1 MSEQK
6 EKPERKERRERPD
19 RKARAERKERRERPE
34 RKERPARAER
44 RERPDRKERP
54 ARGERRERAAKP
66 VKLNVINEPKESYT
80 GGKSSLC
87 PGCGHDQI
95 SNVIISAAW
104 ENGIQP
110 HRIAKMSG
118 IGCSSKTPA
127 YYLGQSH
134 GFNTVHGR
142 MPSVTTGAYA
152 VNKDLLYI
160 GVSGDG
166 DSASIGIGQLIHA
179 IRRNMDMVYIVENN
193 GVYGLTKGQ
202 YSATADIGSKKK
214 KGPINKT
221 QPIDLCALAI
231 NLGCTFVARSFSGSK
246 KQLNAILK
254 AAMSHKGFALIDVI
268 SPCVTF
274 NNNDESMRS
283 YGYVRDNEITLHM
296 ADYIPHFNPI
306 PEVEVPEGNFRD
318 ITLHDGS
325 TIRLET
331 ISDTHDPSDAVAAL
345 TALHE
350 AETMAKHVTGLLYF
364 DSTKA
369 SLVEDLGLVDTPL
382 IDIPDKE
389 LRPSEAMLNKINA
402 AYLA

>member
-1 MSEQK
+1 MSD
-6 EKPERKERRERPD
+6 KP
-19 RKARAERKERRERPE
+19 A
-34 RKERPARAER
+34 RPARA
-44 RERPDRKERP
+44 
-54 ARGERRERAAKP
+54 
-66 VKLNVINEPKESYT
+66 VKLNVLNEPKDSYT
-80 GGKSSLC
+80 GGPSSLC

-95 SNVIISAAW
+95 SNVIITAAW
-104 ENGIQP
+104 ENGIEP

-152 VNKDLLYI
+152 INKDLLYL

-202 YSATADIGSKKK
+202 YSATADVGSKKK
-214 KGPINKT
+214 KGPANET

-246 KQLNAILK
+246 KQLTSLLK

-283 YGYVRDNEITLHM
+283 YGYVKENEVTLHM
-296 ADYIPHFNPI
+296 ADYIPHFNPVE
-306 PEVEVPEGNFRD
+306 EVEVPECHFID

-331 ISDTHDPSDAVAAL
+331 ISAEHDPGNAMAAL
-345 TALHE
+345 TALHD
-350 AETMAKHVTGLLYF
+350 AETGGKHVTGLLYF
-364 DSTKA
+364 DA
-369 SLVEDLGLVDTPL
+369 SKPSLAEDLGLVDEALLDVPNEVL
-382 IDIPDKE
+382 RPDKAS
-389 LRPSEAMLNKINA
+389 LDALNA
-402 AYLA
+402 EFLS

>member
-1 MSEQK
+1 MS
-6 EKPERKERRERPD
+6 
-19 RKARAERKERRERPE
+19 
-34 RKERPARAER
+34 ERPAR
-44 RERPDRKERP
+44 P
-54 ARGERRERAAKP
+54 AK
-66 VKLNVINEPKESYT
+66 VIKLNVINEPKDSYT
-80 GGKSSLC
+80 GGPSSLC

-95 SNVIISAAW
+95 SNVIIAAAW
-104 ENGIQP
+104 ENGIEP

-142 MPSVTTGAYA
+142 MPSVTTGAYT
-152 VNKDLLYI
+152 VNKDLLYL

-179 IRRNMDMVYIVENN
+179 IRRNVDMVYILENN

-214 KGPINKT
+214 KGAVNET

-246 KQLNAILK
+246 KQLKSLVK

-274 NNNDESMRS
+274 NNNDESLRS
-283 YGYVRDNEITLHM
+283 YGYVKDNNVTLHI
-296 ADYIPHFNPI
+296 ADYIPNRAPMEEI
-306 PEVEVPEGNFRD
+306 EVPEGHYRD

-325 TIRLET
+325 VIRLET
-331 ISDTHDPSDAVAAL
+331 ISEDHDPTNAVAGL
-345 TALHE
+345 SALHAAE
-350 AETMAKHVTGLLYF
+350 AEAKHVTGLLYF
-364 DSTKA
+364 DGNKP
-369 SLVEDLGLVDTPL
+369 SLIEDLGLVDSAL
-382 IDIPDKE
+382 IDVADTD
-389 LRPSEAMLNKINA
+389 LRPSRETLDKLNA
-402 AYLA
+402 AFLS

>member
-1 MSEQK
+1 MSG
-6 EKPERKERRERPD
+6 KPV
-19 RKARAERKERRERPE
+19 RA
-34 RKERPARAER
+34 
-44 RERPDRKERP
+44 
-54 ARGERRERAAKP
+54 
-66 VKLNVINEPKESYT
+66 VKLNVINEPKDSYT

-95 SNVIISAAW
+95 SSVIVNAAW
-104 ENGIQP
+104 DNGIEP

-142 MPSVTTGAYA
+142 MPSVTTGANV
-152 VNKDLLYI
+152 VNTGLTYL

-179 IRRNMDMVYIVENN
+179 IRRNVDMVYIVENN

-214 KGPINKT
+214 KGAVNET
-221 QPIDLCALAI
+221 QPIDLCAMAI
-231 NLGCTFVARSFSGSK
+231 NLGCSFVARSFSGSK
-246 KQLNAILK
+246 KQLTAIIK

-274 NNNDESMRS
+274 NNNDESLRS
-283 YGYVRDNEITLHM
+283 YGYVKDNSAELHSVG
-296 ADYIPHFNPI
+296 YIPHFSPL
-306 PEVEVPEGNFRD
+306 EQVEVPAGSYRD

-325 TIRLET
+325 TMRLET
-331 ISDTHDPSDAVAAL
+331 ISEDHYISDAVAAL
-345 TALHE
+345 GALHKAD
-350 AETMAKHVTGLLYF
+350 AERKHVMGLLYF
-364 DSTKA
+364 DGDKP
-369 SLVEDLGLVDTPL
+369 SLDTELDLHDTP
-382 IDIPDKE
+382 IVEMGEDI
-389 LRPSEAMLNKINA
+389 LRPSPEKLDKVISALRG
-402 AYLA
+402 

>member
-1 MSEQK
+1 MSDKK
-6 EKPERKERRERPD
+6 EKSERRERRERPD
-19 RKARAERKERRERPE
+19 RKARAERRERPE
-34 RKERPARAER
+34 
-44 RERPDRKERP
+44 RKERP
-54 ARGERRERAAKP
+54 ARGERRERAPRA

-296 ADYIPHFNPI
+296 TDYIPHFNPI
-306 PEVEVPEGNFRD
+306 PEVEVPEGNYRD

-331 ISDTHDPSDAVAAL
+331 ISDTHDPGNAVAAL

-369 SLVEDLGLVDTPL
+369 SLAEDLGLVDTPL
-382 IDIPDKE
+382 IDIPDNK
-389 LRPSEAMLNKINA
+389 LRPSEAMLDKINA

>member
-1 MSEQK
+1 MSD
-6 EKPERKERRERPD
+6 KP
-19 RKARAERKERRERPE
+19 ASAI
-34 RKERPARAER
+34 
-44 RERPDRKERP
+44 
-54 ARGERRERAAKP
+54 
-66 VKLNVINEPKESYT
+66 KLNVINEPKDSYT
-80 GGKSSLC
+80 GGPSSLC

-95 SNVIISAAW
+95 SSVIISAAW
-104 ENGIQP
+104 ENGIEP

-152 VNKDLLYI
+152 INKDLLYL

-202 YSATADIGSKKK
+202 YSATADVGSKKK
-214 KGPINKT
+214 KGAVNET

-246 KQLNAILK
+246 KQLTSLLK

-283 YGYVRDNEITLHM
+283 YSYVKENEVTLHM
-296 ADYIPHFNPI
+296 ADYIPHFNPVE
-306 PEVEVPEGNFRD
+306 EVEVPEGHFKD

-331 ISDTHDPSDAVAAL
+331 ISEEHDPSDAMAAL
-345 TALHE
+345 TALHM
-350 AETMAKHVTGLLYF
+350 AETNAKHVTGLLYF
-364 DSTKA
+364 DATKP
-369 SLVEDLGLVDTPL
+369 SLAEDLGLVDEAL
-382 IDIPDKE
+382 LDVPDE
-389 LRPSEAMLNKINA
+389 TLRPSQASLDALNA
-402 AYLA
+402 EFLA

>member
-1 MSEQK
+1 MSE
-6 EKPERKERRERPD
+6 KP
-19 RKARAERKERRERPE
+19 A
-34 RKERPARAER
+34 RPARA
-44 RERPDRKERP
+44 
-54 ARGERRERAAKP
+54 
-66 VKLNVINEPKESYT
+66 VKLNVLNEPKDSYT
-80 GGKSSLC
+80 GGPSSLC

-95 SNVIISAAW
+95 SNVIVTAAW
-104 ENGIQP
+104 ENGIEP

-152 VNKDLLYI
+152 INKDLLYL

-202 YSATADIGSKKK
+202 YSATADVGSKKK
-214 KGPINKT
+214 KGPANET

-246 KQLNAILK
+246 KQLTSLLK

-283 YGYVRDNEITLHM
+283 YGYVKENEVTLHM
-296 ADYIPHFNPI
+296 ADYIPHFNPVEEI
-306 PEVEVPEGNFRD
+306 EVPEGHFRD

-331 ISDTHDPSDAVAAL
+331 ISSEHDPGDAMAAL

-350 AETMAKHVTGLLYF
+350 AENGKKHVTGLLYF
-364 DSTKA
+364 DA
-369 SLVEDLGLVDTPL
+369 SKPSLAEDLGLVEEPL
-382 IDIPDKE
+382 LDVPDEVLRPDKAS
-389 LRPSEAMLNKINA
+389 LDALNA
-402 AYLA
+402 EFLS

>member
-1 MSEQK
+1 MS
-6 EKPERKERRERPD
+6 
-19 RKARAERKERRERPE
+19 
-34 RKERPARAER
+34 
-44 RERPDRKERP
+44 
-54 ARGERRERAAKP
+54 GKP
-66 VKLNVINEPKESYT
+66 VRADKLNVINDTKDSYT

-95 SNVIISAAW
+95 SSVIVNAAW
-104 ENGIQP
+104 DNGIEP

-142 MPSVTTGAYA
+142 MPSVTTGANV
-152 VNKDLLYI
+152 VNTGLTYL

-179 IRRNMDMVYIVENN
+179 IRRNVDMVYIVENN

-214 KGPINKT
+214 KGAVNET
-221 QPIDLCALAI
+221 QPIDLCAMAI
-231 NLGCTFVARSFSGSK
+231 NLGCSFVARSFSGSK
-246 KQLNAILK
+246 KQLTAIIK

-274 NNNDESMRS
+274 NNNDESLRS
-283 YGYVRDNEITLHM
+283 YGYVKDNSAELHSVG
-296 ADYIPHFNPI
+296 YIPHFSPL
-306 PEVEVPEGNFRD
+306 EQVEVPAGSYRD

-325 TIRLET
+325 TMRLET
-331 ISDTHDPSDAVAAL
+331 ISEDHDISDAVAAL
-345 TALHE
+345 GALHKAD
-350 AETMAKHVTGLLYF
+350 AERKHVMGLLYF
-364 DSTKA
+364 DGDKP
-369 SLVEDLGLVDTPL
+369 SLDTELDLHDTP
-382 IDIPDKE
+382 IVEMGEDI
-389 LRPSEAMLNKINA
+389 LRPSPEKLDKVISALRG
-402 AYLA
+402 

>member
-1 MSEQK
+1 MSD
-6 EKPERKERRERPD
+6 RPS
-19 RKARAERKERRERPE
+19 RA
-34 RKERPARAER
+34 
-44 RERPDRKERP
+44 
-54 ARGERRERAAKP
+54 
-66 VKLNVINEPKESYT
+66 VKLNVLNEPKESYT
-80 GGKSSLC
+80 GGPSSLC

-95 SNVIISAAW
+95 SNVIITAAW
-104 ENGIQP
+104 ENGIEP

-152 VNKDLLYI
+152 INKELLYL

-202 YSATADIGSKKK
+202 YSATADVGSKKK
-214 KGPINKT
+214 KGPANET

-246 KQLNAILK
+246 KQLTSILK

-283 YGYVRDNEITLHM
+283 YGYVKENEITLHM
-296 ADYIPHFNPI
+296 ADYIPHFNPMVEI
-306 PEVEVPEGNFRD
+306 EVPEGHYRD

-331 ISDTHDPSDAVAAL
+331 ISDEHDPSNAVAAL

-350 AETMAKHVTGLLYF
+350 AEAGKKHVTGLLYF
-364 DSTKA
+364 DATKP
-369 SLVEDLGLVDTPL
+369 SLAEDLGLVDQAL
-382 IDIPDKE
+382 VDVSDE
-389 LRPSEAMLNKINA
+389 ALRPDRASLDALNA
-402 AYLA
+402 EFLA

>member
-1 MSEQK
+1 MSE
-6 EKPERKERRERPD
+6 KP
-19 RKARAERKERRERPE
+19 A
-34 RKERPARAER
+34 
-44 RERPDRKERP
+44 
-54 ARGERRERAAKP
+54 RAAKP
-66 VKLNVINEPKESYT
+66 IKLNVINEPKDSYK
-80 GGKSSLC
+80 GGPSSLC

-95 SNVIISAAW
+95 SNVIINAAW

-214 KGPINKT
+214 KGPINET

-231 NLGCTFVARSFSGSK
+231 NLGCTFVARSFSGAK

-274 NNNDESMRS
+274 NNNDESMKS
-283 YGYVRDNEITLHM
+283 YGYVKENEVTLHM

-306 PEVEVPEGNFRD
+306 TEVDVPEGHFRD

-331 ISDTHDPSDAVAAL
+331 ISKEHDPSDAVAAL

-350 AETMAKHVTGLLYF
+350 AESDAKHVTGLLYF
-364 DSTKA
+364 DNTKA
-369 SLVEDLGLVDTPL
+369 SLSEDLGLVDKPL
-382 IDIPDKE
+382 IDVSNDE
-389 LRPSEAMLNKINA
+389 LRPSKSTLDKINSA
-402 AYLA
+402 FLS

>member
-1 MSEQK
+1 MIDK
-6 EKPERKERRERPD
+6 AKRP
-19 RKARAERKERRERPE
+19 
-34 RKERPARAER
+34 
-44 RERPDRKERP
+44 
-54 ARGERRERAAKP
+54 AKP
-66 VKLNVINEPKESYT
+66 VKLNVINEPKDSYT
-80 GGKSSLC
+80 GGPSSLC

-95 SNVIISAAW
+95 SNVIINAAW

-179 IRRNMDMVYIVENN
+179 IRRNMDMVYIIENN

-231 NLGCTFVARSFSGSK
+231 NLGCHVRCALISGSK
-246 KQLNAILK
+246 KQLNSILK

-274 NNNDESMRS
+274 NNNDESMKS
-283 YGYVRDNEITLHM
+283 YGYVKENEITLHM

-306 PEVEVPEGNFRD
+306 TEVEVPEGHFRD

-331 ISDTHDPSDAVAAL
+331 ISKEHDPSDAVAAL
-345 TALHE
+345 TALHD
-350 AETMAKHVTGLLYF
+350 AETNAKHVTGLLYF
-364 DSTKA
+364 DNSKA
-369 SLVEDLGLVDTPL
+369 SLVEDLGLVETAL
-382 IDIPDKE
+382 IDVADDE
-389 LRPSEAMLNKINA
+389 LRPSKSTLDEINA
-402 AYLA
+402 AFLS

>member
-1 MSEQK
+1 MSD
-6 EKPERKERRERPD
+6 KP
-19 RKARAERKERRERPE
+19 
-34 RKERPARAER
+34 ERPARTI
-44 RERPDRKERP
+44 
-54 ARGERRERAAKP
+54 
-66 VKLNVINEPKESYT
+66 KLNVLNEPKDSYT

-95 SNVIISAAW
+95 SSVIINAAW
-104 ENGIQP
+104 ENGIEP
-110 HRIAKMSG
+110 HRVAKMSG

-142 MPSVTTGAYA
+142 MPSVTTGAYTI
-152 VNKDLLYI
+152 NKDLLYI

-179 IRRNMDMVYIVENN
+179 IRRNMDMVYIIENN

-214 KGPINKT
+214 KGTPNQT

-246 KQLNAILK
+246 KQLGSLIK

-283 YGYVRDNEITLHM
+283 YGYVKENEITLHM
-296 ADYIPHFNPI
+296 TDYIPHFNPI
-306 PEVEVPEGNFRD
+306 EEIDVPGGHYRD

-331 ISDTHDPSDAVAAL
+331 ISAEHDPESAVAAL
-345 TALHE
+345 TALHN
-350 AETMAKHVTGLLYF
+350 AEKDKKHVTGLLYF
-364 DSTKA
+364 DNSKP
-369 SLVEDLGLVDTPL
+369 SLAEDLGLVDMPL
-382 IDIPDKE
+382 VDVPDSV
-389 LRPSEAMLNKINA
+389 LRPSKETLDKINTA
-402 AYLA
+402 LHN

>member
-6 EKPERKERRERPD
+6 EKV
-19 RKARAERKERRERPE
+19 ERRERPE
-34 RKERPARAER
+34 RKPRAER
-44 RERPDRKERP
+44 NGRAERKERLERKERP
-54 ARGERRERAAKP
+54 ARGERRERAPRP

-202 YSATADIGSKKK
+202 YSATADVGSKKK

-221 QPIDLCALAI
+221 QPIDLCAMAI

-283 YGYVRDNEITLHM
+283 YGYVKDNEITLHM
-296 ADYIPHFNPI
+296 TDYIPHFNPI
-306 PEVEVPEGNFRD
+306 PEVEVPEGNYRD

-331 ISDTHDPSDAVAAL
+331 ISDTHDPSNAVAAL
-345 TALHE
+345 TALHQ
-350 AETMAKHVTGLLYF
+350 AETQAKHVTGLLYF
-364 DSTKA
+364 DNTKA

-382 IDIPDKE
+382 IDIPDTD
-389 LRPSEAMLNKINA
+389 LRPSESMLEKINEA
-402 AYLA
+402 FLA

>member
-1 MSEQK
+1 MSDA
-6 EKPERKERRERPD
+6 P
-19 RKARAERKERRERPE
+19 A
-34 RKERPARAER
+34 RPART
-44 RERPDRKERP
+44 
-54 ARGERRERAAKP
+54 
-66 VKLNVINEPKESYT
+66 VKLNVINEPKDSYT

-95 SNVIISAAW
+95 SNVIIAAAW
-104 ENGIQP
+104 ENGIEP

-152 VNKDLLYI
+152 VNKDLLYL

-202 YSATADIGSKKK
+202 YSATADVGSKKK
-214 KGPINKT
+214 KGKTNTT

-246 KQLNAILK
+246 KQLTSLLK

-283 YGYVRDNEITLHM
+283 YGYVKENEITLHM
-296 ADYIPHFNPI
+296 ADYIPHFNPVEEI
-306 PEVEVPEGNFRD
+306 EVPEGHFRD
-318 ITLHDGS
+318 IELHDGS

-331 ISDTHDPSDAVAAL
+331 ISDEHDPGNAVAAL

-350 AETMAKHVTGLLYF
+350 AGSTQKHVTGLLYF
-364 DSTKA
+364 DNSKPA
-369 SLVEDLGLVDTPL
+369 LAEDLGLVDTPL
-382 IDIPDKE
+382 IDVPKTYESPIKE
-389 LRPSEAMLNKINA
+389 KEGCACDEHRCNHLGFHCVLCCDYRCSPRIKSAKA
-402 AYLA
+402 P

>member
-1 MSEQK
+1 MS
-6 EKPERKERRERPD
+6 
-19 RKARAERKERRERPE
+19 
-34 RKERPARAER
+34 ERPAR
-44 RERPDRKERP
+44 P
-54 ARGERRERAAKP
+54 AK
-66 VKLNVINEPKESYT
+66 VIKLNVINEPKDSYT
-80 GGKSSLC
+80 GGPSSLC

-95 SNVIISAAW
+95 SNVIIAAAW
-104 ENGIQP
+104 ENGIEP

-142 MPSVTTGAYA
+142 MPSVTTGAYT
-152 VNKDLLYI
+152 VNKDLLYL

-179 IRRNMDMVYIVENN
+179 IRRNVDMVYILENN

-214 KGPINKT
+214 KGAVNET

-246 KQLNAILK
+246 KQLKSLVK

-274 NNNDESMRS
+274 NNNDESLRS
-283 YGYVRDNEITLHM
+283 YGYVKDNNVTLHI
-296 ADYIPHFNPI
+296 ADYIPNRAPMEEI
-306 PEVEVPEGNFRD
+306 EVPEGHYRD

-325 TIRLET
+325 VIRLET
-331 ISDTHDPSDAVAAL
+331 ISEDHDPTNAVAGL
-345 TALHE
+345 SALHAAE
-350 AETMAKHVTGLLYF
+350 AEAKHVTGLLYF
-364 DSTKA
+364 DGNKP
-369 SLVEDLGLVDTPL
+369 SLIEDLGLVDSAL
-382 IDIPDKE
+382 IDVADSD
-389 LRPSEAMLNKINA
+389 LRPSSETLDKLNA
-402 AYLA
+402 AFLS

>member
-1 MSEQK
+1 MSEK
-6 EKPERKERRERPD
+6 R
-19 RKARAERKERRERPE
+19 
-34 RKERPARAER
+34 ERPARA
-44 RERPDRKERP
+44 
-54 ARGERRERAAKP
+54 
-66 VKLNVINEPKESYT
+66 VKLNVINEPKDSYT

-95 SNVIISAAW
+95 SNAIISAAW
-104 ENGIQP
+104 ESGIEP

-127 YYLGQSH
+127 YYLGKSH

-179 IRRNMDMVYIVENN
+179 IRRNMDMVYVLENN

-214 KGPINKT
+214 KGPINET

-246 KQLNAILK
+246 KQLNSLLK

-283 YGYVRDNEITLHM
+283 YGYVKENEVTLHM
-296 ADYIPHFNPI
+296 TDYIPHFNPVA
-306 PEVEVPEGNFRD
+306 EVEVPEGHYRD

-331 ISDTHDPSDAVAAL
+331 ISEDHDPSNAVGAL
-345 TALHE
+345 TALHN
-350 AETMAKHVTGLLYF
+350 AEEDSKHVTGLLYF
-364 DSTKA
+364 DNTKA
-369 SLVEDLGLVDTPL
+369 SLAEDMGLVEEPL
-382 IDIPDKE
+382 IDIADE
-389 LRPSEAMLNKINA
+389 NLRPSKSVLDEINSA
-402 AYLA
+402 FMG

>member
-1 MSEQK
+1 MSDK
-6 EKPERKERRERPD
+6 
-19 RKARAERKERRERPE
+19 
-34 RKERPARAER
+34 PARS
-44 RERPDRKERP
+44 
-54 ARGERRERAAKP
+54 ARP
-66 VKLNVINEPKESYT
+66 VKLNVINEPKDSYT
-80 GGKSSLC
+80 GGPSSLC

-95 SNVIISAAW
+95 SNVIINAAW
-104 ENGIQP
+104 ENGIEP

-214 KGPINKT
+214 KGPINET

-246 KQLNAILK
+246 KQLNSILK

-274 NNNDESMRS
+274 NNNDESMKS
-283 YGYVRDNEITLHM
+283 YGYVKENEITLHM

-306 PEVEVPEGNFRD
+306 TEVEVPEGHYRD

-331 ISDTHDPSDAVAAL
+331 ISKEHDPSDAVAAL
-345 TALHE
+345 TALHQ
-350 AETMAKHVTGLLYF
+350 AETNAKHVTGLLYF
-364 DSTKA
+364 DNTKA
-369 SLVEDLGLVDTPL
+369 SLAEDLGLVEKPL
-382 IDIPDKE
+382 IDIADDE
-389 LRPSEAMLNKINA
+389 LRPDKSTLDKINA
-402 AYLA
+402 AFLG

>member
-1 MSEQK
+1 M
-6 EKPERKERRERPD
+6 RD
-19 RKARAERKERRERPE
+19 
-34 RKERPARAER
+34 RPARA
-44 RERPDRKERP
+44 
-54 ARGERRERAAKP
+54 
-66 VKLNVINEPKESYT
+66 VKLNVLNEPKDSYT
-80 GGKSSLC
+80 GGPSSLC

-95 SNVIISAAW
+95 SNVIVTAAW
-104 ENGIQP
+104 ENGIEP

-152 VNKDLLYI
+152 VNKDLLYL

-202 YSATADIGSKKK
+202 YSATADVGSKKK
-214 KGPINKT
+214 KGPKNET
-221 QPIDLCALAI
+221 QPIDLCAMAI

-246 KQLNAILK
+246 KQLASLLK

-283 YGYVRDNEITLHM
+283 YGYVKENEVTLHM
-296 ADYIPHFNPI
+296 ADYIPHFNPVEEI
-306 PEVEVPEGNFRD
+306 EVPEGHFRD

-331 ISDTHDPSDAVAAL
+331 ISSEHDPANAMAAL

-350 AETMAKHVTGLLYF
+350 AEDGGKHVTGLLYF
-364 DSTKA
+364 DASKPSLAEDLALVEEPLIDVPDETLRPDKA
-369 SLVEDLGLVDTPL
+369 SLD
-382 IDIPDKE
+382 
-389 LRPSEAMLNKINA
+389 ALNA
-402 AYLA
+402 EFLA

>member
-1 MSEQK
+1 K
-6 EKPERKERRERPD
+6 
-19 RKARAERKERRERPE
+19 
-34 RKERPARAER
+34 
-44 RERPDRKERP
+44 
-54 ARGERRERAAKP
+54 
-66 VKLNVINEPKESYT
+66 
-80 GGKSSLC
+80 GGPSSLC

-95 SNVIISAAW
+95 SSVIINAAW
-104 ENGIQP
+104 DNGIEP

-142 MPSVTTGAYA
+142 MPSVTTGAAA
-152 VNKDLLYI
+152 VNGDLTYL

-179 IRRNMDMVYIVENN
+179 IRRNLDMVYIVENN

-202 YSATADIGSKKK
+202 YSATAEVGSKKK
-214 KGPINKT
+214 KGRPNEQ

-246 KQLNAILK
+246 KQLTALLK
-254 AAMSHKGFALIDVI
+254 AAMAHKGFALIDVI

-274 NNNDESMRS
+274 NNNDESYKS
-283 YGYVRDNEITLHM
+283 YGYVKENEVTLHM
-296 ADYIPHFNPI
+296 PDYIPQRMPI
-306 PEVEVPEGNFRD
+306 EEVEVPEGHYVD

-331 ISDTHDPSDAVAAL
+331 IDAEHDPSDAVAAL
-345 TALHE
+345 AALHKADSE
-350 AETMAKHVTGLLYF
+350 HHHVTGLLYF
-364 DSTKA
+364 DGNQPTMHE
-369 SLVEDLGLVDTPL
+369 VLGLPETPL
-382 IDIPDKE
+382 VDLE
-389 LRPSEAMLNKINA
+389 STQLRPSEDALESVIA
-402 AYLA
+402 AFRDG

>member
-1 MSEQK
+1 MSE
-6 EKPERKERRERPD
+6 KP
-19 RKARAERKERRERPE
+19 A
-34 RKERPARAER
+34 
-44 RERPDRKERP
+44 
-54 ARGERRERAAKP
+54 RAAKP
-66 VKLNVINEPKESYT
+66 IKLNVINEPKDSYK
-80 GGKSSLC
+80 GGPSSLC

-95 SNVIISAAW
+95 SNVIINAAW

-214 KGPINKT
+214 KGPINET

-231 NLGCTFVARSFSGSK
+231 NLGCTFVARSFSGAK

-274 NNNDESMRS
+274 NNNDESMKS
-283 YGYVRDNEITLHM
+283 YGYVKENEVTLHM

-306 PEVEVPEGNFRD
+306 TEVDVPEGHFRD

-331 ISDTHDPSDAVAAL
+331 ISKEHDPTDAVAAL
-345 TALHE
+345 TALHD
-350 AETMAKHVTGLLYF
+350 AESNAKHVTGLLYF
-364 DSTKA
+364 DNTKA
-369 SLVEDLGLVDTPL
+369 SLSEDLGLVDKPL
-382 IDIPDKE
+382 IDVSNDE
-389 LRPSEAMLNKINA
+389 LRPSKSTLDKINSA
-402 AYLA
+402 FLS

>member
-6 EKPERKERRERPD
+6 
-19 RKARAERKERRERPE
+19 ERPE

-44 RERPDRKERP
+44 KERP
-54 ARGERRERAAKP
+54 ARSERRERAPRP

-104 ENGIQP
+104 ENGIEP

-127 YYLGQSH
+127 YYLGKSH

-283 YGYVRDNEITLHM
+283 YGYVKDNEITLHM
-296 ADYIPHFNPI
+296 TDYIPHFNPI

-331 ISDTHDPSDAVAAL
+331 ISDTHDPGNAVAAL

-350 AETMAKHVTGLLYF
+350 AENQAKHVTGLLYF

-369 SLVEDLGLVDTPL
+369 SLAEDLGIVETPL
-382 IDIPDKE
+382 IDVPDAE
-389 LRPSEAMLNKINA
+389 LRPGKDMLDKINA
-402 AYLA
+402 AFLS

>member
-1 MSEQK
+1 
-6 EKPERKERRERPD
+6 
-19 RKARAERKERRERPE
+19 
-34 RKERPARAER
+34 
-44 RERPDRKERP
+44 
-54 ARGERRERAAKP
+54 
-66 VKLNVINEPKESYT
+66 
-80 GGKSSLC
+80 
-87 PGCGHDQI
+87 
-95 SNVIISAAW
+95 
-104 ENGIQP
+104 
-110 HRIAKMSG
+110 MSG

-152 VNKDLLYI
+152 VNKDLLYL

-202 YSATADIGSKKK
+202 YSATADVGSKKK
-214 KGPINKT
+214 KGKPNET

-246 KQLNAILK
+246 KQLTSLLK
-254 AAMSHKGFALIDVI
+254 AAMSHKGFVLIDVI

-283 YGYVRDNEITLHM
+283 YGYVKENEITLHM
-296 ADYIPHFNPI
+296 TDYIPHFNPVQEI
-306 PEVEVPEGNFRD
+306 EVPEGHFRD
-318 ITLHDGS
+318 IELHDGS

-331 ISDTHDPSDAVAAL
+331 ISAEHDPGSAVAAL

-350 AETMAKHVTGLLYF
+350 AESSQKHVTGLLYF
-364 DSTKA
+364 DNTKPA
-369 SLVEDLGLVDTPL
+369 LAEDLGLVDTPL
-382 IDIPDKE
+382 IDVSDDD
-389 LRPSEAMLNKINA
+389 LRPSKAILDELNA
-402 AYLA
+402 ALLG

>member
-1 MSEQK
+1 M
-6 EKPERKERRERPD
+6 R
-19 RKARAERKERRERPE
+19 
-34 RKERPARAER
+34 ERPARA
-44 RERPDRKERP
+44 
-54 ARGERRERAAKP
+54 
-66 VKLNVINEPKESYT
+66 VKLNVLNEPKDSYT
-80 GGKSSLC
+80 GGPSSLC

-95 SNVIISAAW
+95 SNVIITAAW
-104 ENGIQP
+104 EKGVEP

-152 VNKDLLYI
+152 INKDLLYL

-193 GVYGLTKGQ
+193 GVYGLTTGQ
-202 YSATADIGSKKK
+202 YSATADVGSKKK
-214 KGPINKT
+214 KGAANET
-221 QPIDLCALAI
+221 QPIDLCAMAI

-246 KQLNAILK
+246 KQLASILK
-254 AAMSHKGFALIDVI
+254 AAMSHKGFALVDVI

-283 YGYVRDNEITLHM
+283 YGYVKENEVTLHM
-296 ADYIPHFNPI
+296 ADYIPHFNPMQ
-306 PEVEVPEGNFRD
+306 EVEVPEGHFRD

-331 ISDTHDPSDAVAAL
+331 ISEEHDPSDAMAAL
-345 TALHE
+345 TALHA
-350 AETMAKHVTGLLYF
+350 AETGKKHVTGLLYF
-364 DSTKA
+364 DSTKP
-369 SLVEDLGLVDTPL
+369 SLAEDLGLVDEPL
-382 IDIPDKE
+382 LDLPNE
-389 LRPSEAMLNKINA
+389 ALRPDRASLDALNA
-402 AYLA
+402 EFFA

>member
-1 MSEQK
+1 MS
-6 EKPERKERRERPD
+6 D
-19 RKARAERKERRERPE
+19 
-34 RKERPARAER
+34 RPARA
-44 RERPDRKERP
+44 
-54 ARGERRERAAKP
+54 
-66 VKLNVINEPKESYT
+66 VKLNVLNEPKDSYT
-80 GGKSSLC
+80 GGPSSLC

-95 SNVIISAAW
+95 SNVIITAAW
-104 ENGIQP
+104 ENGLEP

-152 VNKDLLYI
+152 INKDLLYL

-202 YSATADIGSKKK
+202 YSATADVGSKKK
-214 KGPINKT
+214 KGPANET

-246 KQLNAILK
+246 KQLTSIIK

-283 YGYVRDNEITLHM
+283 YGYVKENEITLHM
-296 ADYIPHFNPI
+296 ADYIPHFNPMVEI
-306 PEVEVPEGNFRD
+306 EVPEGHFRD

-331 ISDTHDPSDAVAAL
+331 ISDKHDPSNAVAAL

-350 AETMAKHVTGLLYF
+350 AESDKKHVTGLLYF
-364 DSTKA
+364 DATKP
-369 SLVEDLGLVDTPL
+369 SLAEDLGLVDNAL
-382 IDIPDKE
+382 VDVPDE
-389 LRPSEAMLNKINA
+389 GLRPDRASLDALNA
-402 AYLA
+402 EFLA